1 MADPTWYQPSMQ
13 ISKWQRA
20 QITAVMALVF
30 VAEHADL
37 MILSAMYLPISRTLH
52 IGVAKLGTLSMYRGI
67 VSVSHHGNCSWC
79 MTSAVYACRRQSM
92 EVWGGCLRQCL
103 QCRR

>member
-1 MADPTWYQPSMQ
+1 MQNPSWYQPSMQ

-67 VSVSHHGNCSWC
+67 VSVNFKATISSH
-79 MTSAVYACRRQSM
+79 A
-92 EVWGGCLRQCL
+92 
-103 QCRR
+103 

>member
-1 MADPTWYQPSMQ
+1 MQ

-37 MILSAMYLPISRTLH
+37 MILSAMYLPIARTLH
-52 IGVAKLGTLSMYRGI
+52 IGVAQLGTLSMYRGI
-67 VSVSHHGNCSWC
+67 VSVRRFDYCLS
-79 MTSAVYACRRQSM
+79 TIAYAIQRM
-92 EVWGGCLRQCL
+92 QCCVML
-103 QCRR
+103 L